1 MTQVMVAQNE
11 KVGKNGTLMLN
22 WSKPHP
28 NIEDVPFYILFH
40 LCHFCRT
47 LRNAWKCN
55 SNYNIMVL
63 CAI

>member
-47 LRNAWKCN
+47 LRNA
-55 SNYNIMVL
+55 
-63 CAI
+63 